1 MTMVGTVEAMGRAGA
16 GIGARTTAGFAAGAS
31 CLRRGGRGD
40 AVADDWSASGRG
52 AARSGASETRDATR
66 GVAGAGRRGGSID
79 VPAGARMPPEAFI
92 RSSAAACA
100 SFRFFHSA
108 IAPFATMTRMKM
120 ISSERIRCRAA

>member
-1 MTMVGTVEAMGRAGA
+1 MVGTAGATGRAGA
-16 GIGARTTAGFAAGAS
+16 GIGARTKAGFAVGAS

-40 AVADDWSASGRG
+40 AVPYDWSASGRG
-52 AARSGASETRDATR
+52 AARRGASGARDATR
-66 GVAGAGRRGGSID
+66 GVAGAGRRGGSIV
-79 VPAGARMPPEAFI
+79 VPAGMRIPPEAFI

-120 ISSERIRCRAA
+120 ISSERISCPAA